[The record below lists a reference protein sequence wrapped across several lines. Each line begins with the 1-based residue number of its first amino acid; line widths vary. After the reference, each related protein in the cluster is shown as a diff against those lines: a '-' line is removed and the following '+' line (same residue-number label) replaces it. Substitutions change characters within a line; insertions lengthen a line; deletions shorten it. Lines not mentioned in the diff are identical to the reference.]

1 MKHALL
7 LLLIVMVNF
16 TAFAQ
21 DYIVINGKDTI
32 NCKINEITSNEI
44 FFTIQQNDIP
54 IKSSLPMSKVN
65 AYYFNNNGDDQSIP
79 INQENEVVTN
89 ETYVNKE
96 QVKIKVP
103 IDYQRFR
110 INAEIGFGY
119 MVADIP
125 PNAPQEVKDYFE
137 QLKSGTHYSFG
148 GSYFIKRS
156 FGLGAKASLF
166 YTQNQMSI
174 SLYDANGNVINGLMK
189 DDISITYFGAYV
201 AGRSFAKNGISGF
214 YFELGLG
221 KTSYENRAVFIDN
234 YNITGSKVGIDFTID
249 YDIKLGNS
257 LALGLGLNYNIAVLD
272 EIMVN
277 GQKYTLTAD
286 AKENISRINMMI
298 GLRYLIQ

>member
-7 LLLIVMVNF
+7 LLLIVVVNL
-16 TAFAQ
+16 TATAQ
-21 DYIVINGKDTI
+21 DYIVINSKDTI

-65 AYYFNNNGDDQSIP
+65 AYYFNNNSNDLPS
-79 INQENEVVTN
+79 INQKNEVVTT

-119 MVADIP
+119 MVADTP
-125 PNAPQEVKDYFE
+125 PNAPQEVKDYIE

-189 DDISITYFGAYV
+189 DDISITYFGAYAV
-201 AGRSFAKNGISGF
+201 GRTFAKNGVSGF
-214 YFELGLG
+214 YFELGFG

-234 YNITGSKVGIDFTID
+234 YTILGSKVGIDFTLD

-257 LALGLGLNYNIAVLD
+257 LALGLGINYNIAVLE
-272 EIMVN
+272 EITVN
-277 GQKYTLTAD
+277 GQKYSLKSD
-286 AKENISRINMMI
+286 EQENISRVNMMI

>member
-7 LLLIVMVNF
+7 LLLIVVVNL
-16 TAFAQ
+16 TATAQ
-21 DYIVINGKDTI
+21 DYIVINSKDTI

-65 AYYFNNNGDDQSIP
+65 AYYFNNNSNDLPS
-79 INQENEVVTN
+79 INQKNEVVTT

-119 MVADIP
+119 MVADTP
-125 PNAPQEVKDYFE
+125 PNAPQEVKDYIE
-137 QLKSGTHYSFG
+137 QLKSGTHYSLG
-148 GSYFIKRS
+148 GSYFFKRS
-156 FGLGAKASLF
+156 FGVGVKSSFF
-166 YTQNQMSI
+166 YTKNQMSI
-174 SLYDANGNVINGLMK
+174 TVYDAYGNVLNGLMK

-257 LALGLGLNYNIAVLD
+257 LALGLGLNYNIAVLE
-272 EIMVN
+272 EITVN
-277 GQKYTLTAD
+277 GQKYSLKSD
-286 AKENISRINMMI
+286 EQENISRINMMI

>member
-7 LLLIVMVNF
+7 LLLIVVANL

-65 AYYFNNNGDDQSIP
+65 AYYFSNNGDDQPIP
-79 INQENEVVTN
+79 INQENEVVTT

-96 QVKIKVP
+96 QVKITVP
-103 IDYQRFR
+103 IDYHRFR
-110 INAEIGFGY
+110 INAEIGSGY
-119 MVADIP
+119 LVAETP
-125 PNAPQEVKDYFE
+125 ASAPQEVKDYFE
-137 QLKSGTHYSFG
+137 QLKSGTHFSFG
-148 GSYFIKRS
+148 GGYFLKRNYGVGVKSS
-156 FGLGAKASLF
+156 FFK
-166 YTQNQMSI
+166 TQNQMPI
-174 SLYDANGNVINGLMK
+174 IVYDSYGNTRTGIMK
-189 DDISITYFGAYV
+189 DDISIMYFGVYAV
-201 AGRSFAKNGISGF
+201 GRSIAKNGISGF
-214 YFELGLG
+214 YFELGFG

-257 LALGLGLNYNIAVLD
+257 LALGLGLNYNIAVLNNLT
-272 EIMVN
+272 VN
-277 GQKYTLTAD
+277 GQKYSNE
-286 AKENISRINMMI
+286 KENISRINMMI